1 MKMFNKIWLALIAL
15 AFFVSCTKQNELE
28 TLALQG
34 QTMGTTY
41 HVTLMGQSNLLDETQ
56 LKTDIDAVLVEVNNK
71 MSTYQ
76 PDSELSQF
84 NQNVSVNPVNL
95 SDDTAKVVA
104 KAIELGELT
113 KGALD
118 ITVGPLVNLWGFGP
132 DGRPNKVPS
141 ADKIKQIES
150 HVGLDKLNFEDG
162 RLSKSDPKVY
172 VDLSAI
178 AKGFGVDQVA
188 DYLDSV
194 GIHNYLVEIGGE
206 MRLKGQKLN
215 SANWRVAIE
224 KPESFDRSV
233 QQVIEPGNNALAT
246 SGDYRNYFEQDGVRF
261 SHTIDPTTF
270 KPINHKLVSVSVI
283 TSTCMEADGLATAL
297 NVMGPEKAF
306 NFAKTHDLA
315 VYLVVKSDTG
325 FDVLYTE
332 QFKPY
337 MK

>member
-15 AFFVSCTKQNELE
+15 AFFVSCSKQNELE

-34 QTMGTTY
+34 RTMGTSY
-41 HVTLMGQSNLLDETQ
+41 HVTLVGKSNLLDKTQ
-56 LKTDIDAVLVEVNNK
+56 LQKDIDAILVDVNNK

-76 PDSELSQF
+76 PDSELSLF
-84 NQNVSVNPVNL
+84 NQNTTTEAVAL
-95 SDDTAKVVA
+95 SADTAKVIS
-104 KAIELGELT
+104 KAIDIGVQT
-113 KGALD
+113 HGALD

-132 DGRPNKVPS
+132 DGRPDKVPS
-141 ADKIKQIES
+141 DTEIDSIKG
-150 HVGLDKLNFEDG
+150 HVGLDKLMYQQG
-162 RLSKSDPKVY
+162 KLTKSDPKVY

-178 AKGFGVDQVA
+178 AKGFGVDQLA
-188 DYLDSV
+188 DYLESQ
-194 GIHNYLVEIGGE
+194 GINHYLVEIGGE

-215 SANWRVAIE
+215 GANWRVAIE
-224 KPESFDRSV
+224 KPESFDRAV
-233 QQVIEPGNNALAT
+233 QQVIEPGDNALAT
-246 SGDYRNYFEQDGVRF
+246 SGDYRNYFEENGVRF

-297 NVMGPEKAF
+297 NVMGPQKAF
-306 NFAKTHDLA
+306 NFAKAHDLA
-315 VYLVVKSDTG
+315 VYLVVKSDSG